1 MIGYLAVIGSAFLV
15 SFASMPLLRALS
27 FRVGAVVHP
36 DARRVHTRPTAIL
49 GGAGIVAGVLV
60 GFGVGWLTGEF
71 KPVFRTI
78 APPLGVVLATL
89 TMYAVGQ
96 LDDLR
101 EVSAPAKTAGSV
113 LAGSVLAISG
123 VAILFFRVPFVGLV
137 ALPPDLVPLI
147 TVLWVVGMAQ
157 AVNLIDGLDGL
168 AAGVVAIAA
177 GAILL
182 FAEHLDN
189 KDSII
194 NDDNIGALI
203 AACVVGACLGYL
215 PWNFHPAKI
224 FMGDAGALT
233 LGLLMAASTI
243 AIGGN
248 TDDTE
253 VGGQTFFFFA
263 PLFLPLVILGVPIV
277 DTAWALLR
285 RAKGRS
291 GLTIADKGHLHHRL
305 MRLGHGQRRAVL
317 ILWAWTALL
326 SAVVL
331 VPVYTENSVG
341 VIPLAVAALGLL
353 LFTLFAPDWLDRRN
367 GALHDAAD
375 GTAAAALDRP
385 PDGGPLPSAP
395 PPGEPSPSGP
405 PPSAPLS
412 RPPPPGASPPSR
424 PPLPSPPVSPGPVRH
439 LPRR

>member
-1 MIGYLAVIGSAFLV
+1 VKGYIAVLAAAFLV
-15 SFASMPLLRALS
+15 SFASMPLLRRLS

-36 DARRVHTRPTAIL
+36 DARRVHTQPTALL

-60 GFGVGWLTGEF
+60 GLGVGWLTGEF

-89 TMYAVGQ
+89 TMYVVGQ

-113 LAGSVLAISG
+113 LAGSILAISG

-168 AAGVVAIAA
+168 AAGVVAIGA
-177 GAILL
+177 GAILM

-189 KDSII
+189 ADSII
-194 NDDNIGALI
+194 SDDNIGALI

-215 PWNFHPAKI
+215 PWNVHPAKI

-233 LGLLMAASTI
+233 LGLLMAAATI

-248 TDDTE
+248 TDAE
-253 VGGQTFFFFA
+253 VRGQTFFFFA
-263 PLFLPLVILGVPIV
+263 PLFLPLVILGVPIA
-277 DTAWALLR
+277 DTAWALMR
-285 RAKGRS
+285 RARGRA
-291 GLTIADKGHLHHRL
+291 GLTMADKNHLHHRL

-326 SAVVL
+326 SAAVL
-331 VPVYTENSVG
+331 VPVYTGNG
-341 VIPLAVAALGLL
+341 LGLMPLAVAALGLL
-353 LFTLFAPDWLDRRN
+353 LFTLFAPVWEVRRAN
-367 GALHDAAD
+367 ASRVGVEDH
-375 GTAAAALDRP
+375 AAAAGTPAQL
-385 PDGGPLPSAP
+385 AP
-395 PPGEPSPSGP
+395 QPGER
-405 PPSAPLS
+405 AA
-412 RPPPPGASPPSR
+412 R
-424 PPLPSPPVSPGPVRH
+424 
-439 LPRR
+439 

>member
-1 MIGYLAVIGSAFLV
+1 MIGYVAVIGSAFLV
-15 SFASMPLLRALS
+15 SFASMPLLRTLS

-36 DARRVHTRPTAIL
+36 DARRVHTQPTAIL
-49 GGAGIVAGVLV
+49 GGAGIVAGVLI
-60 GFGVGWLTGEF
+60 GLGVGWWSGEF
-71 KPVFRTI
+71 QEAFRNY
-78 APPLGVVLATL
+78 AQAVGVALAAV
-89 TMYAVGQ
+89 TMFVVGQ

-189 KDSII
+189 DGSII
-194 NDDNIGALI
+194 SDDNIGALI

-248 TDDTE
+248 TDAE
-253 VGGQTFFFFA
+253 VQGQTFFFFA
-263 PLFLPLVILGVPIV
+263 PLFLPLVILGVPIL

-291 GLTIADKGHLHHRL
+291 RLTIADKGHLHHRL
-305 MRLGHGQRRAVL
+305 MRLGHGQRRAVI
-317 ILWAWTALL
+317 ILWSWTALL
-326 SAVVL
+326 SAAVL
-331 VPVYTENSVG
+331 IPVYTGEGITVL
-341 VIPLAVAALGLL
+341 PLVVAAGALL
-353 LFTLFAPDWLDRRN
+353 LYTLMGPGWEARRVGGAELPHEAPPAEDV
-367 GALHDAAD
+367 AA
-375 GTAAAALDRP
+375 T
-385 PDGGPLPSAP
+385 GGPA
-395 PPGEPSPSGP
+395 GR
-405 PPSAPLS
+405 APL
-412 RPPPPGASPPSR
+412 PPPPGPGRA
-424 PPLPSPPVSPGPVRH
+424 PV
-439 LPRR
+439 PRR

>member
-1 MIGYLAVIGSAFLV
+1 VIGYLAVIGSAFLV

-36 DARRVHTRPTAIL
+36 DARRVHKQPTAIL

-71 KPVFRTI
+71 RPVFRTI

-123 VAILFFRVPFVGLV
+123 VAILFFRVPFLGLV
-137 ALPPDLVPLI
+137 SLPPDLIPLI

-189 KDSII
+189 DDSII
-194 NDDNIGALI
+194 SDDNIGALI

-215 PWNFHPAKI
+215 PWNFNPAKI
-224 FMGDAGALT
+224 FIGTTGVMVLGYLLAVLAILGSAKIPVAL
-233 LGLLMAASTI
+233 L
-243 AIGGN
+243 
-248 TDDTE
+248 
-253 VGGQTFFFFA
+253 
-263 PLFLPLVILGVPIV
+263 ILGVPII
-277 DTAWALLR
+277 DTFWIITRRLL
-285 RAKGRS
+285 S
-291 GLTIADKGHLHHRL
+291 GHSPFTPDRGHFHHRL
-305 MRLGHGQRRAVL
+305 LDLGLSHRGAVL
-317 ILWAWTALL
+317 LI
-326 SAVVL
+326 
-331 VPVYTENSVG
+331 Y
-341 VIPLAVAALGLL
+341 VITTLLAVLSLVLAGGSGPLYAFMAIVIGSGVLL
-353 LFTLFAPDWLDRRN
+353 LLVTFRVGPDEALEASSYPDERSGMEAVDREAGGRA
-367 GALHDAAD
+367 GEAAV
-375 GTAAAALDRP
+375 
-385 PDGGPLPSAP
+385 
-395 PPGEPSPSGP
+395 PSPDTPSSGTP
-405 PPSAPLS
+405 DDP
-412 RPPPPGASPPSR
+412 
-424 PPLPSPPVSPGPVRH
+424 
-439 LPRR
+439 

>member
-1 MIGYLAVIGSAFLV
+1 VIGYLAVIGSAFIV

-36 DARRVHTRPTAIL
+36 DARRVHTRPTALL

-60 GFGVGWLTGEF
+60 GFAVGWLTGEF

-89 TMYAVGQ
+89 TMFTVGQ
-96 LDDLR
+96 IDDLR

-113 LAGSVLAISG
+113 LAGSILAISG

-147 TVLWVVGMAQ
+147 TVVWVVGMAQ

-168 AAGVVAIAA
+168 AAGVVAIGA

-189 KDSII
+189 ADSII
-194 NDDNIGALI
+194 SDDNIGALI

-215 PWNFHPAKI
+215 PWNVHPAKI

-243 AIGGN
+243 AIGGS
-248 TDDTE
+248 TDAE
-253 VGGQTFFFFA
+253 VRGQTFFFFA

-305 MRLGHGQRRAVL
+305 MRLGHGQTRAVI
-317 ILWAWTALL
+317 ILWSWTALL
-326 SAVVL
+326 SAAVL
-331 VPVYTENSVG
+331 VPVYTNTAVG
-341 VIPLAVAALGLL
+341 IIPLAVVALGLL
-353 LFTLFAPDWLDRRN
+353 LYTFFAPGRQARRT
-367 GALHDAAD
+367 GDDHGPAAPTAGETPRDAA
-375 GTAAAALDRP
+375 G
-385 PDGGPLPSAP
+385 
-395 PPGEPSPSGP
+395 
-405 PPSAPLS
+405 
-412 RPPPPGASPPSR
+412 RPPPPA
-424 PPLPSPPVSPGPVRH
+424 PPVASHRP
-439 LPRR
+439 

>member
-1 MIGYLAVIGSAFLV
+1 VIGYILVIGSAFAV
-15 SFASMPLLRALS
+15 TFASMPLLRSLS
-27 FRVGAVVHP
+27 FRWGAVQHP

-60 GFGVGWLTGEF
+60 GFLVAWLSGQFTA
-71 KPVFRTI
+71 VFRTI

-89 TMYAVGQ
+89 CMYVVGQ

-113 LAGSVLAISG
+113 LAGSILAISG
-123 VAILFFRVPFVGLV
+123 VSILFFRIPFQGLI
-137 ALPPDLVPLI
+137 ALPPDLSTLI

-168 AAGVVAIAA
+168 AAGVVGIGA
-177 GAILL
+177 GAILM

-189 KDSII
+189 KGSII
-194 NDDNIGALI
+194 SDDNIGALI
-203 AACVVGACLGYL
+203 AAIVVGVCLGYL

-248 TDDTE
+248 TDAE
-253 VGGQTFFFFA
+253 VRGQTFFFFA

-285 RAKGRS
+285 RAKGRA

-305 MRLGHGQRRAVL
+305 MALGHGQRRAVI
-317 ILWAWTALL
+317 ILWSWTALL
-326 SAVVL
+326 SGAVL
-331 VPVYTENSVG
+331 IPVYTGDGWS
-341 VIPLAVAALGLL
+341 IAPLGVAALGLL
-353 LFTLFAPDWLDRRN
+353 LYTLFAPGWAARRGN
-367 GALHDAAD
+367 GNGHAPVPVPARGPELER
-375 GTAAAALDRP
+375 DRP
-385 PDGGPLPSAP
+385 T
-395 PPGEPSPSGP
+395 
-405 PPSAPLS
+405 
-412 RPPPPGASPPSR
+412 R
-424 PPLPSPPVSPGPVRH
+424 
-439 LPRR
+439 

>member
-1 MIGYLAVIGSAFLV
+1 MIAYLAVIGSAFIV
-15 SFASMPLLRALS
+15 SFVSMPLLRALS

-36 DARRVHTRPTAIL
+36 DARRVHTRPTALL

-60 GFGVGWLTGEF
+60 GFGVGWLTGDF
-71 KPVFRTI
+71 QPVFRTI

-89 TMYAVGQ
+89 TMFAVGQ
-96 LDDLR
+96 IDDLR

-113 LAGSVLAISG
+113 LAGSILAISG

-147 TVLWVVGMAQ
+147 TVVWVVGMAQ

-168 AAGVVAIAA
+168 AAGVVAIGA

-189 KDSII
+189 DDSII
-194 NDDNIGALI
+194 SDDNIGALI

-248 TDDTE
+248 TDDTT

-263 PLFLPLVILGVPIV
+263 PLFLPLVILGVPIL
-277 DTAWALLR
+277 DTIWALLR

-317 ILWAWTALL
+317 ILWTWTALL
-326 SAVVL
+326 SAAVL
-331 VPVYTENSVG
+331 VPVYTGNGVG
-341 VIPLAVAALGLL
+341 FIPLAVAALGLFL
-353 LFTLFAPDWLDRRN
+353 YTLFAPGWQARRHGN
-367 GALHDAAD
+367 GPEQGGL
-375 GTAAAALDRP
+375 T
-385 PDGGPLPSAP
+385 PDDTRS
-395 PPGEPSPSGP
+395 SPAG
-405 PPSAPLS
+405 
-412 RPPPPGASPPSR
+412 RPPPP
-424 PPLPSPPVSPGPVRH
+424 PVATHRH
-439 LPRR
+439 

>member
-1 MIGYLAVIGSAFLV
+1 
-15 SFASMPLLRALS
+15 
-27 FRVGAVVHP
+27 
-36 DARRVHTRPTAIL
+36 
-49 GGAGIVAGVLV
+49 
-60 GFGVGWLTGEF
+60 
-71 KPVFRTI
+71 
-78 APPLGVVLATL
+78 
-89 TMYAVGQ
+89 VGQ

-123 VAILFFRVPFVGLV
+123 VAILFFRVPFLGLV
-137 ALPPDLVPLI
+137 SLPPDLIPLI

-189 KDSII
+189 DDSII
-194 NDDNIGALI
+194 SDDNIGALI

-215 PWNFHPAKI
+215 PWNFNPAKI

-248 TDDTE
+248 TDAE

-263 PLFLPLVILGVPIV
+263 PLFLPLVILGVPIL

-326 SAVVL
+326 SASVL
-331 VPVYTENSVG
+331 VPVYTGNGLGFVP
-341 VIPLAVAALGLL
+341 VAVAGLALL
-353 LFTLFAPDWLDRRN
+353 LYTLFAPGWSARRN
-367 GALHDAAD
+367 GEDAGDPGGADPDGDHDPAAVP
-375 GTAAAALDRP
+375 GRHLANGRGAAAPA
-385 PDGGPLPSAP
+385 AP
-395 PPGEPSPSGP
+395 PPP
-405 PPSAPLS
+405 PDPYAD
-412 RPPPPGASPPSR
+412 A
-424 PPLPSPPVSPGPVRH
+424 
-439 LPRR
+439 PRR

>member
-1 MIGYLAVIGSAFLV
+1 VIGYVAVIGAAFLV
-15 SFASMPLLRALS
+15 TFASMPLLRTLS

-36 DARRVHTRPTAIL
+36 DARRVHTTPTAIL

-78 APPLGVVLATL
+78 APPLGVVLATV
-89 TMYAVGQ
+89 TIYAVGQ

-113 LAGSVLAISG
+113 LAGSILAISG

-168 AAGVVAIAA
+168 AAGVVGIGA

-189 KDSII
+189 EGSII
-194 NDDNIGALI
+194 SDDNIGALI

-215 PWNFHPAKI
+215 PWNVHPARI

-233 LGLLMAASTI
+233 LGLLMAAATI

-248 TDDTE
+248 TDAE
-253 VGGQTFFFFA
+253 VQVPGQTFFFFA
-263 PLFLPLVILGVPIV
+263 PLFLPLVILGVPII

-285 RAKGRS
+285 RAKGRA
-291 GLTIADKGHLHHRL
+291 GLTMADKNHLHHRL
-305 MRLGHGQRRAVL
+305 MRLGHGHGRAVV
-317 ILWAWTALL
+317 ILWTWTALL
-326 SAVVL
+326 SAAVL
-331 VPVYTENSVG
+331 IPVYTGNGVG
-341 VIPLAVAALGLL
+341 FIPLAVAALGLL
-353 LFTLFAPDWLDRRN
+353 LYTLFAPGWQARRN
-367 GALHDAAD
+367 GGAGPERAPATDPLSTESRPMTTTRPRSPR
-375 GTAAAALDRP
+375 GRESLRP
-385 PDGGPLPSAP
+385 P
-395 PPGEPSPSGP
+395 
-405 PPSAPLS
+405 
-412 RPPPPGASPPSR
+412 R
-424 PPLPSPPVSPGPVRH
+424 
-439 LPRR
+439 

>member
-1 MIGYLAVIGSAFLV
+1 MIGYLAALGAAFV
-15 SFASMPLLRALS
+15 VTFCSMPLLRALS

-36 DARRVHTRPTAIL
+36 DARRVHTRPTPIL
-49 GGAGIVAGVLV
+49 GGAGIVAGFLV
-60 GFGVGWLTGEF
+60 GFGVAWLTGEF
-71 KPVFRTI
+71 RPAFRTI
-78 APPLGVVLATL
+78 APPLGVVLSTL
-89 TMYAVGQ
+89 TMYVVGQ
-96 LDDLR
+96 VDDLR

-123 VAILFFRVPFVGLV
+123 VSILFFRVPFVGLV

-168 AAGVVAIAA
+168 AAGVVGIAA
-177 GAILL
+177 GAILM

-189 KDSII
+189 DGEII
-194 NDDNIGALI
+194 ADDNIGALI

-248 TDDTE
+248 TDAE

-263 PLFLPLVILGVPIV
+263 PLLLPLVILGVPII

-285 RAKGRS
+285 RARDRA

-305 MRLGHGQRRAVL
+305 MRLGHGHRRAVL
-317 ILWAWTALL
+317 ILWGWTGLL
-326 SAVVL
+326 SAAVL
-331 VPVYTENSVG
+331 VPVYTGNGLALV
-341 VIPLAVAALGLL
+341 PLGVAAVGLL
-353 LFTLFAPDWLDRRN
+353 LYTVLGPAWEARRRAAEAVRADEPQV
-367 GALHDAAD
+367 GAGDPAGFSVGNSD
-375 GTAAAALDRP
+375 
-385 PDGGPLPSAP
+385 
-395 PPGEPSPSGP
+395 
-405 PPSAPLS
+405 S
-412 RPPPPGASPPSR
+412 RGC
-424 PPLPSPPVSPGPVRH
+424 
-439 LPRR
+439 